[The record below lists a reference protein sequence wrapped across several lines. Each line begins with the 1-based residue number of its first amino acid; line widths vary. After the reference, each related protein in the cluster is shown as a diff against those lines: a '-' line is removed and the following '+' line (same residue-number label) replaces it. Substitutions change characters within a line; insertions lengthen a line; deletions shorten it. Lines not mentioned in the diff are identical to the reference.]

1 MARFHGASMS
11 SAIKS
16 PEILSPS
23 LARIASR
30 LTGPHQPVNSYS
42 WTRREGVALVDPAAD
57 LAEAITVPSLG
68 GPVTDVFVTH
78 VQEENAAGCHG
89 FPAARLHVPEG
100 DEYLCAGRAAYEAM
114 IGKWPPPWD
123 WSSRGNYRGH
133 LAGAR
138 NERPLAGSLPLS
150 ESLREGV
157 RPDGMRVL
165 STPGHGKNA
174 VTLIAE
180 IDGRRVGFCGDLVVG
195 DGRLW
200 NWFDS
205 DWDYGALAGFRAHL
219 RSIERLRAERLDLL
233 CPTHGPVISDPAA
246 SLSRLAARL
255 AALIQPSAQI
265 EDCTDKIPDKPSAAP
280 GFRELSPS
288 LHQYARDTGNCAVLL
303 SRSGHALLVDD
314 GLCHW
319 TPLPER
325 AAHHRQVVV
334 ELKRALGIDRIEMV
348 IPTHYHGDHIENIPD
363 LVAMEGTEV
372 VSLEC
377 VADVIERPDRF
388 NLACPLPWYGTAYDV
403 VTINRRVADGAR
415 LRWREY
421 ELEIF
426 HLGGQ
431 TYYHAGVATTVDGA
445 RVLFVGDAI
454 HPSHL
459 SGEPVL
465 CYNRADP
472 ATAGWLFGIERM
484 IERKPDLLVCG
495 HAGAIRGPMGLLR
508 QKREA
513 WRARLD
519 EFREISARTGLREF
533 FDPFLA

>member
-1 MARFHGASMS
+1 MNTSKHG
-11 SAIKS
+11 
-16 PEILSPS
+16 PEALLPS
-23 LARIASR
+23 LARFVSR
-30 LTGPHQPVNSYS
+30 QTGPHQPVNSYS
-42 WTRREGVALVDPAAD
+42 WKRREGVALIDPAAD
-57 LAEAITVPSLG
+57 LAEAPTVPSLG
-68 GPVTDVFVTH
+68 GPVTDLFVTH
-78 VQEENAAGCHG
+78 LQEENAAGCHA
-89 FPAARLHVPEG
+89 FPAARVHVPDG
-100 DEYLCAGRAAYEAM
+100 DEFLCAGRAAYEAI

-123 WSSRGNYRGH
+123 WTSRGNYRGH

-138 NERPLAGSLPLS
+138 NERPLAEPLRLHG
-150 ESLREGV
+150 SLREGEG
-157 RPDGMRVL
+157 PAGMRVV

-174 VTLIAE
+174 VTLIAK
-180 IDGRRVGFCGDLVVG
+180 IDGRRVAFCGDLVFG

-219 RSIERLRAERLDLL
+219 RSIERLRRERLDLL
-233 CPTHGPVISDPAA
+233 CPAHGPVITDPSA
-246 SLSRLAARL
+246 SLSRLVERLEALLRPAASLDNR
-255 AALIQPSAQI
+255 PVNF
-265 EDCTDKIPDKPSAAP
+265 PDKPGAAP

-288 LHQYARDTGNCAVLL
+288 LHQYAQDGGNCAVLL

-325 AAHHRQVVV
+325 AAHHRRVIAD
-334 ELKRALGIDRIEMV
+334 LKRALGIHRIEMV
-348 IPTHYHGDHIENIPD
+348 IPTHYHGDHIENIPE
-363 LVAMEGTEV
+363 LIAMEGAEV
-372 VSLEC
+372 VSLDC
-377 VADVIERPDRF
+377 VADVIEHPDRF
-388 NLACPLPWYGTAYDV
+388 NLACPLPWYDTAHDV
-403 VTINRRVADGAR
+403 VKIDRRVANGTR

-431 TYYHAGVATTVDGA
+431 TYYHAGIAVTIDGA

-454 HPSHL
+454 HPSHPL
-459 SGEPVL
+459 VEPVL
-465 CYNRADP
+465 SYNKADP

-484 IERKPDLLVCG
+484 IERNPDLLVCG
-495 HAGAIRGPMGLLR
+495 HAGAIREPMNLLQ

-513 WRARLD
+513 WRTRMD
-519 EFREISARTGLREF
+519 EFREISARTDLREF